1 MPISVDVHL
10 LTGRTTSSLEV
21 EADESVATLT
31 ERARGALGVGKGRLL
46 NSSGE
51 VLDAGSTIKRAR
63 LQNGDRR

>member
-10 LTGRTTSSLEV
+10 LRGKATSLEV

-31 ERARGALGVGKGRLL
+31 ERAWGALGVGKGRLL

-51 VLDAGSTIKRAR
+51 VLDSGSTIKRAR